1 MLHLRTDGSP
11 LASLFLLLSHQV
23 AATEYRQYV
32 LVNEQ

>member
-11 LASLFLLLSHQV
+11 LASLFLLQV